1 MGDPDA
7 VLTAIDKALEL
18 ASRCA
23 AQETSDNYGLL
34 EDQIGE
40 VENQAREAFQAK
52 LNMTALLGKLQQ
64 SKPLAPEDL
73 KTLELLIVGDAESYL
88 KFETEF
94 DHWKDELKRHL
105 DEIAGLRAAGQDVDA
120 LMRLRALCRE
130 AEEVLTDI
138 VFYLDAK
145 ERAGKFQEATRSP
158 IDAEGYRVLA
168 EIVRQMLVS
177 DRM

>member
-1 MGDPDA
+1 M
-7 VLTAIDKALEL
+7 TAIDKALEL

-73 KTLELLIVGDAESYL
+73 KTL
-88 KFETEF
+88 
-94 DHWKDELKRHL
+94 
-105 DEIAGLRAAGQDVDA
+105 
-120 LMRLRALCRE
+120 CC
-130 AEEVLTDI
+130 
-138 VFYLDAK
+138 
-145 ERAGKFQEATRSP
+145 
-158 IDAEGYRVLA
+158 
-168 EIVRQMLVS
+168 
-177 DRM
+177 